1 MNKRRLGRSD
11 LEVAP
16 LILGGHVFGWTV
28 DEAAS
33 FRLLDHFVDEGF
45 NFIDTADI
53 YGRYWVGQAG
63 LSETVI
69 GRWLKLGGKRSQV
82 LIGTKVGGLMAA
94 GQKGLSRAHILA
106 SADGSLQRLNAD
118 HIDLYQSH
126 FDDPDIPQ
134 EETLAA
140 YAQLIQEGKVRA
152 IGASNLTAERL
163 AGALATSDRLHLPR
177 YESLQPQ
184 YNLCE
189 RAAFEKDLEPLCREK
204 NLGVI
209 SYSPLAC
216 GFLTG
221 KYRGESD
228 LDAAKRG
235 SDVRKFFNERGTR
248 ILAALN
254 EVAARLRASPAQ
266 VAIAWL
272 LARPA
277 VTAPV
282 TSATSVAQLDSLIA
296 ATRLSLDAEAIGR
309 LDQASA

>member
-1 MNKRRLGRSD
+1 MNKRRLGRSS

-28 DEAAS
+28 DEATS
-33 FRLLDHFVDEGF
+33 FLLLDHFVAEGF

-69 GRWLKLGGKRSQV
+69 GHWLKLGGKRSQV
-82 LIGTKVGGLMAA
+82 LIGTKVGGPM
-94 GQKGLSRAHILA
+94 GDDRKGLSRAHILA
-106 SADGSLQRLNAD
+106 SVEGSLQRLHVD

-126 FDDPDIPQ
+126 FDDPGIPQ

-140 YAQLIQEGKVRA
+140 YAQLIQEGKVRV
-152 IGASNLTAERL
+152 IGASNLSAERL
-163 AGALATSDRLHLPR
+163 AGALATSERLNLPR

-189 RAAFEKDLEPLCREK
+189 RAAFENDLEPLCRER

-221 KYRGESD
+221 KYRSESD
-228 LDAAKRG
+228 LAAAKRG
-235 SDVRKFFNERGTR
+235 SDARRFFNERGAR
-248 ILAALN
+248 ILTALN
-254 EVAARLRASPAQ
+254 EVAARLQASPAQ
-266 VAIAWL
+266 IAIAWL

-277 VTAPV
+277 VTAPI
-282 TSATSVAQLDSLIA
+282 TSATSIAQLDSLIA
-296 ATRLSLDAEAIGR
+296 ATRLRLDADAIGL
-309 LDQASA
+309 LDRASA